1 MAEQYLTNLDGPD
14 AITKITETSS
24 ESIDDAI
31 EASQNTIKTLKY
43 PLKSDDY
50 HACVKFEVFKIVP
63 PQVAEGS
70 LGAFQTTQTAS
81 ANMKKKAEESRRIDG
96 LTDKEFAEESQYAGK
111 TKEQVRRELAAEN
124 EKIRLDKLEAAGKIK
139 MSPRKEERTN
149 QIIKLYLPVAF
160 QQNDTFNIA
169 TPELGQVGAAA
180 YTGVAKGS
188 SNLFT
193 SGLSSIGQAATS
205 IIDYIAGNTGDAAL
219 LAGAAFA
226 ERSGLVPFG
235 AEVGQ
240 AAQIAGAIT
249 VNPNV
254 RSAFRGVSLR
264 EFSFTFKLIARSA
277 AEAEEIKNII
287 KLFRLTAYPEVIE
300 ASGVSVGYKYP
311 NIYQISALFD
321 HKNLKQKRIGSKMRY
336 CYLRS
341 VAVNYNGSSMAFHR
355 DGEPVEVDLALN
367 FIEDQTL
374 SRKDIEEG
382 F

>member
-1 MAEQYLTNLDGPD
+1 MADQYLTNLDGPD
-14 AITKITETSS
+14 AITTITETSS

-31 EASQNTIKTLKY
+31 ESSQSKVKTLKF

-63 PQVAEGS
+63 PQVSEES
-70 LGAFQTTQTAS
+70 LGAFQTSITAQN
-81 ANMKKKAEESRRIDG
+81 NMKKKSAEARRVDG
-96 LTDKEFAEESQYAGK
+96 LTDKEFAEESQYTGK
-111 TKEQVRRELAAEN
+111 TKNQVKEELAAEN
-124 EKIRLDKLEAAGKIK
+124 EKLRLEKSEAAKKIK
-139 MSPRKEERTN
+139 MSPRDEKTTN

-180 YTGVAKGS
+180 YAGLAKGG
-188 SNLFT
+188 SNLVS
-193 SGLSSIGQAATS
+193 SGGSAIAQMATS
-205 IIDYIAGNTGDAAL
+205 IIDYIAGNTGDAAM
-219 LAGAAFA
+219 LAGATFA
-226 ERSGLVPFG
+226 EKSGLVPFG
-235 AEVGQ
+235 AEIGQ

-264 EFSFTFKLIARSA
+264 EFSFSFKLIARSA

-287 KLFRLTAYPEVIE
+287 KTFRLTAYPEVIE

-311 NIYQISALFD
+311 NIYEISALFD
-321 HKNLKQKRIGSKMRY
+321 HENVKQKRIGSKMRY

-341 VAVNYNGSSMAFHR
+341 VAVNYNASSMAFHR
-355 DGEPVEVDLALN
+355 DGEPVEVDLSLN

-374 SRKDIEEG
+374 SRRDIEEG
-382 F
+382 Y